1 VTIDWH
7 ATNFWLAMIPV
18 AVAAYLLVALYV
30 YAPLKV
36 RQKEVKPLDVRFDS
50 IEIPDLPADVSEAF
64 FRASRDL
71 AAAGFRAIGT
81 VGRHHPE
88 SVSGSFVSIWVN
100 PSVNDA
106 AQIIGVRTPSPM
118 GGYKVV
124 TLVTFRTE
132 FKDRT
137 EIWTSNSRSPGVF
150 PRDPLASSIRCPG
163 VWDCALLYRFHR
175 ARVQRDARG
184 RIPTLERTT
193 DPAEVM
199 RAEHTQTFERLV
211 GAGYYVLNTSA
222 RRYEPTLMGA
232 YLMTYKLLPPFK
244 QIQKLRRDRLA
255 DRTLRELGFGGLAA
269 FGRSQR
275 AGVQA
280 A

>member
-7 ATNFWLAMIPV
+7 VVNFWLVVIP
-18 AVAAYLLVALYV
+18 AALAAYLLVALYV

-36 RQKEVKPLDVRFDS
+36 RRKEVKPLDVHFDPV
-50 IEIPDLPADVSEAF
+50 EIPDLPADVSEAF

-71 AAAGFRAIGT
+71 AAAGFRATGT
-81 VGRHHPE
+81 IGRHNAE
-88 SVSGSFVSIWVN
+88 SSSDSFVSVWIN
-100 PSVNDA
+100 PSVSDA
-106 AQIIGVRTPSPM
+106 AQIIGVLTPSPM

-124 TLVTFRTE
+124 TLVTFGTE
-132 FKDRT
+132 FTDRT
-137 EIWTSNSRSPGVF
+137 EILTGNSPSPSVF
-150 PRDPLASSIRCPG
+150 PSDPLASYIRCPG
-163 VWDCALLYRFHR
+163 VWDCDLLYRFHQ
-175 ARVQRDARG
+175 ARVRRDARG
-184 RIPTLERTT
+184 RIPTLERII
-193 DPAEVM
+193 DPVEVM
-199 RAEHTQTFERLV
+199 RIEHTQTFERLIA
-211 GAGYYVLNTSA
+211 AGYYALNTSA
-222 RRYEPTLMGA
+222 RRYEPTLKGA

-275 AGVQA
+275 AADFA